1 MTVKVPNIASSIAD
15 VIVIRLLSLTLA
27 LPRVGST
34 TRADGVGPGVAVVEG
49 LDPSAVSD
57 SVGVASSKKHAVA
70 DVTNRA
76 VTLVQPVKEDPI
88 FSPLKIFRNH
98 LRRCRNIFV
107 VWLATVQKS
116 SRTTSIE
123 GITQNIGNTIC
134 MRKAVTNYS
143 IT

>member
-15 VIVIRLLSLTLA
+15 MIVIRLLSFTLV
-27 LPRVGST
+27 LPRGGCT
-34 TRADGVGPGVAVVEG
+34 AGADGVGTGVAVFKG
-49 LDPSAVSD
+49 LDPSAISGI
-57 SVGVASSKKHAVA
+57 VGVASSKKHAVA

-76 VTLVQPVKEDPI
+76 LTLVQPVKEDPI

-98 LRRCRNIFV
+98 LRRCWNIFV

-123 GITQNIGNTIC
+123 GITKNIGPYN
-134 MRKAVTNYS
+134 MHV
-143 IT
+143 